1 MKIDMRRSG
10 SLQKMLLTEWKH
22 LDNEGRDL
30 KIEWNIMH
38 MYSSTQLAKLLAIKR
53 GMNPELAA
61 LTAIL
66 HDIATVET
74 MKKERHAEIAEPYIR
89 KAVERFNNGP
99 GTKVSVITEDEVN
112 KIIKAVIEHSNKQK
126 HSDDMLTELLKD
138 VDSLDRY
145 LHGIETDDA
154 YLERCNKAMKELNM
168 EMMV

>member
-1 MKIDMRRSG
+1 MEYNAYVQQRSTGKIIG
-10 SLQKMLLTEWKH
+10 NKK
-22 LDNEGRDL
+22 
-30 KIEWNIMH
+30 
-38 MYSSTQLAKLLAIKR
+38 

-66 HDIATVET
+66 HDIAAVET
-74 MKKERHAEIAEPYIR
+74 MRKEKHAEIAEPYIR

-99 GTKVSVITEDEVN
+99 GTNVSVITEDEVN
-112 KIIKAVIEHSNKQK
+112 KIIKAVIEHSNKEK